1 MALAKLLFEPLM
13 RWSVL
18 FFDRL
23 FFRAHRWHG
32 QIDDFTGP
40 VLLVAN
46 HFSWWDGLW
55 VMLHFHPTRWHL
67 AVPMLASELNKRP
80 FLRWWGAL
88 PLQAGRALPQQVAA
102 CQAACSRSNQLL
114 LLFPQGKI
122 ASLHTKPFRFKLGLI
137 GKLMAN
143 GVQLVFLYQ
152 TVEFG
157 NSPRPVVHHFLH
169 PCGEQSQPVA
179 IEQAY
184 NQFVAACLQ
193 RLAADMEQQMEAL

>member
-1 MALAKLLFEPLM
+1 MALAKILFEPLM

-18 FFDRL
+18 LFDRL
-23 FFRAHRWHG
+23 CFRAHHWHG
-32 QIDDFTGP
+32 HMDDFSGP

-55 VMLHFHPTRWHL
+55 VMLHFRQTRWNL
-67 AVPMLASELNKRP
+67 AVPMLASQLQKRP

-88 PLQAGRALPQQVAA
+88 PLQAGRALPHQVAA
-102 CQAACSRSNQLL
+102 CQAACTQPNQLL

-122 ASLHTKPFRFKLGLI
+122 GSLHTKHFHFQRGLLR
-137 GKLMAN
+137 KLMAE

-152 TVEFG
+152 TLEFG
-157 NSPRPVVHHFLH
+157 NKPRPVVHHFLQ
-169 PCGEQSQPVA
+169 PFGEQSQPVA

-193 RLAADMEQQMEAL
+193 QLAAEMEQQMEAL